1 MTENPLI
8 RQVDLRS
15 GTAFARSLVAALQS
29 TVGGAQLLPVLR
41 AGVHAHCP
49 QCQLRLFG
57 EDVLALTG
65 NEAPDPQVSAKLHRL
80 AQGFCG
86 RQGCEA
92 LFYEF
97 QFDPV
102 ESVDWEKVLAQVEA
116 TGGPQA
122 TETAV
127 AEQELAARKA
137 AAKRRT
143 RLRVAVGVALVVLLL
158 AIRHVMTGGT
168 IPFVREAQHFT
179 ADPATLPKLGETNH
193 VIDGTA
199 NGATGRVF
207 RAAPEP
213 GRR

>member
-1 MTENPLI
+1 MTQNPLI
-8 RQVDLRS
+8 RQIDLRS

-57 EDVLALTG
+57 EDVLALAG
-65 NEAPDPQVSAKLHRL
+65 SEAPDPQVSAKLHRL

-116 TGGPQA
+116 TGGPLA
-122 TETAV
+122 TDTAV
-127 AEQELAARKA
+127 AEQELAERKA

-158 AIRHVMTGGT
+158 AVRHVMTGGT
-168 IPFVREAQHFT
+168 IPFVREAQRFT
-179 ADPATLPKLGETNH
+179 ADPATVPKLGETNQ

-199 NGATGRVF
+199 KGATGRVF

-213 GRR
+213 GPR

>member
-1 MTENPLI
+1 MTENPLV

-15 GTAFARSLVAALQS
+15 GAAFARILVTTLQA

-49 QCQLRLFG
+49 QCQFRLFG
-57 EDVLALTG
+57 EDVLALAG
-65 NEAPDPQVSAKLHRL
+65 SESPDPQVSAKLHRL

-97 QFDPV
+97 QFDAV
-102 ESVDWEKVLAQVEA
+102 ESVDWEQVLAQVEA
-116 TGGPQA
+116 SGGPQA
-122 TETAV
+122 TETAM
-127 AEQELAARKA
+127 AEQDLAGRKA

-143 RLRVAVGVALVVLLL
+143 RLRVAIGFGVVLLL
-158 AIRHVMTGGT
+158 LAVRHVMTGGT

-179 ADPATLPKLGETNH
+179 ADPASIPRLGETNL
-193 VIDGTA
+193 VVDGA
-199 NGATGRVF
+199 GKGATGRVF

-213 GRR
+213 EGR